1 MKRGPFNRKQANAA
15 IAAAVKDLGDCSR
28 KHGVWGTGQAGVSF
42 QNDGTVRRVYMSPP
56 WTGVE
61 GKCVTKHI
69 EDNVQIDPFN
79 GIIGPVYARFIVP
92 WTPP

>member
-1 MKRGPFNRKQANAA
+1 M
-15 IAAAVKDLGDCSR
+15 KDLGDCSR

-42 QNDGTVRRVYMSPP
+42 TNDGTVRRVFLSPP
-56 WTGVE
+56 WNGVE

-69 EDNVQIDPFN
+69 EDDVTIDPFN
-79 GIIGPVYARFIVP
+79 GIIGPVYVKYVVP